1 MFVSAALY
9 IHTHRGALRVVV
21 AVPGATRRLSS
32 LSSQNER
39 IRMEI
44 NSHSVNGERF
54 LNLTQRAS
62 KICADKIFPG
72 GNDSLPGFSTARHPN
87 YSLTFV
93 NGSNQV
99 KTEAAQKLSRCDP
112 IDFDFK
118 FRLIRS
124 VYRAIYAFH
133 HFACIFCATALVG
146 DITKGRQRK
155 WWYFK
160 PGCNMIIFEI
170 KNKFCLVLTH

>member
-1 MFVSAALY
+1 MAK
-9 IHTHRGALRVVV
+9 G
-21 AVPGATRRLSS
+21 
-32 LSSQNER
+32 
-39 IRMEI
+39 
-44 NSHSVNGERF
+44 F
-54 LNLTQRAS
+54 LNSTQRAS
-62 KICADKIFPG
+62 KTCADETFPG
-72 GNDSLPGFSTARHPN
+72 ASDSLPGFSTVQHPN

-124 VYRAIYAFH
+124 VYRVIYAFH

-146 DITKGRQRK
+146 EYINQRPSEK
-155 WWYFK
+155 TVVF
-160 PGCNMIIFEI
+160 
-170 KNKFCLVLTH
+170 